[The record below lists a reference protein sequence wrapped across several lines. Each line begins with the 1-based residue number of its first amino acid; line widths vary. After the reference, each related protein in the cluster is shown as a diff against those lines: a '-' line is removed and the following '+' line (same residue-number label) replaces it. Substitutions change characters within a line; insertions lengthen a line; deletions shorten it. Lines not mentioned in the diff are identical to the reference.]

1 VILLITP
8 VITAVAFTLALGL
21 GLLAVSPPVGVVTLA
36 GGILALVALRAG
48 TALEA
53 RAQRAYTAAT
63 EELDDRL
70 FEFAWAQPSLR
81 TARNLSLGN
90 RLVNDA
96 IGKTRGRV
104 LKLLLWQI
112 PGEFLFSLVL
122 QVVLFG
128 FGCTA
133 WLALDSGVIDA
144 ITAATLIIVL
154 LRVLE
159 QVTTVAGTVAGVV
172 AINRNLQE
180 VRAIDVLLH
189 PVSLNVARVFGDPPI
204 NLLRA
209 TLVDHSVQIEQ
220 GPAMALMA
228 PLNVEDPALLVGIR
242 PEDLRLAGTAGDLAF
257 PARVERVECGLA
269 GTRIE
274 CRARVG
280 ALTALVPSL
289 LRPAL
294 GETVVLHAD
303 PGALYLFDGAGALV
317 QQVERAAERAQR
329 RPQVVPVPPDMPV
342 TEAAPTIFA
351 LR

>member
-1 VILLITP
+1 M
-8 VITAVAFTLALGL
+8 VAQG
-21 GLLAVSPPVGVVTLA
+21 
-36 GGILALVALRAG
+36 
-48 TALEA
+48 
-53 RAQRAYTAAT
+53 
-63 EELDDRL
+63 RL
-70 FEFAWAQPSLR
+70 Q
-81 TARNLSLGN
+81 
-90 RLVNDA
+90 
-96 IGKTRGRV
+96 
-104 LKLLLWQI
+104 Q
-112 PGEFLFSLVL
+112 
-122 QVVLFG
+122 
-128 FGCTA
+128 
-133 WLALDSGVIDA
+133 
-144 ITAATLIIVL
+144 
-154 LRVLE
+154 
-159 QVTTVAGTVAGVV
+159 
-172 AINRNLQE
+172 QE

-228 PLNVEDPALLVGIR
+228 SLNVEDPALLVGIR